1 MEKCRGGPVLGTDQV
16 IYCSTCDLLKQFC
29 KTKKKVVFVAHVP
42 NSKSCFK
49 FPAKTKVT
57 STTTTTSTT
66 TIRATTTAPPS
77 TTKYTT
83 IAATQTTTNTS
94 NTATTPT
101 STTTPTAI
109 RRENWEVM
117 G

>member
-29 KTKKKVVFVAHVP
+29 KTKKKVIFVGHVS

-57 STTTTTSTT
+57 STTTIT
-66 TIRATTTAPPS
+66 ATTTAPPS

>member
-1 MEKCRGGPVLGTDQV
+1 MEKCLGGPVLGTDQV

-29 KTKKKVVFVAHVP
+29 KTKKKVIFVGHVS

-57 STTTTTSTT
+57 STTTIT
-66 TIRATTTAPPS
+66 ATTTAPPS

>member
-1 MEKCRGGPVLGTDQV
+1 MEKCLGGPVLGTDQV

-29 KTKKKVVFVAHVP
+29 KTKKKVIFVGHVS

-57 STTTTTSTT
+57 STTTIT
-66 TIRATTTAPPS
+66 ATTTAPPS

-101 STTTPTAI
+101 STTTPTTI
-109 RRENWEVM
+109 RREN
-117 G
+117 